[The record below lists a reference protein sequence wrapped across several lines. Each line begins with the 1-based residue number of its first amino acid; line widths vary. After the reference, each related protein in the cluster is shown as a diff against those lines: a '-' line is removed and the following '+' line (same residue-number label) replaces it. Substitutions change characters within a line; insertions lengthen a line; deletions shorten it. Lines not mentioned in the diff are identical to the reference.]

1 MHSASHD
8 QVVGIVGAGSMGRG
22 IAQVIAT
29 AGSSVIIVDLNP
41 AVLDAGRDAITQDL
55 AGQVKRNRL
64 TQDEADAVAQR
75 MCWSTDYNDLA
86 QASLVIEAIIE
97 DLGIKTALF
106 RSLETIVGPDAI
118 LATNTSSLSV
128 TALGRGLEHP
138 QRFAGLHFFNPATV
152 MKLVEVVAGA
162 ATAPEVTE
170 RLIELAGSWKKNPV
184 QVRDVPG
191 FIVNRVAR
199 PYYAEGFLALGE
211 AVADAQT
218 IDHVMKVNGGFK
230 MGPLE
235 LSDLIGHDVNFAV
248 AQSVY
253 NAYFGKARFVPQLT
267 QGDLVTA
274 GRLGR
279 KSGRGFY
286 DYGQPIPDV
295 TYLTGHWGG
304 DPSQVIVQQTDG
316 RSANRVAAELN
327 RPVAL
332 FDWSRDP
339 AAKTLAFSVSEQGRE
354 AALSAALAYATQ
366 AEKQA
371 VLLADRPGMLALRSV
386 CQLAN
391 AAADA
396 VRDRVAS
403 GEGIDQAMQF
413 GANHPAGP
421 LATAQ
426 AMGVA
431 EVVSALSHIADE
443 TGDPIYAPSEI
454 LRRAAYTGGSLV

>member
-1 MHSASHD
+1 M
-8 QVVGIVGAGSMGRG
+8 
-22 IAQVIAT
+22 
-29 AGSSVIIVDLNP
+29 
-41 AVLDAGRDAITQDL
+41 
-55 AGQVKRNRL
+55 
-64 TQDEADAVAQR
+64 
-75 MCWSTDYNDLA
+75 
-86 QASLVIEAIIE
+86 
-97 DLGIKTALF
+97 
-106 RSLETIVGPDAI
+106 
-118 LATNTSSLSV
+118 
-128 TALGRGLEHP
+128 
-138 QRFAGLHFFNPATV
+138 
-152 MKLVEVVAGA
+152 
-162 ATAPEVTE
+162 
-170 RLIELAGSWKKNPV
+170 
-184 QVRDVPG
+184 
-191 FIVNRVAR
+191 
-199 PYYAEGFLALGE
+199 
-211 AVADAQT
+211 
-218 IDHVMKVNGGFK
+218 
-230 MGPLE
+230 
-235 LSDLIGHDVNFAV
+235 
-248 AQSVY
+248 
-253 NAYFGKARFVPQLT
+253 
-267 QGDLVTA
+267 
-274 GRLGR
+274 
-279 KSGRGFY
+279 
-286 DYGQPIPDV
+286 

-396 VRDRVAS
+396 VRDQVAS